1 MCLDR
6 VPDVLS
12 KVRSATVTVLMSISN
27 TGHAVVTTASCS
39 TVSTRGSRNAI
50 FLMHWRRGEEEEGGR
65 RSGIGR
71 RTREKDDRKKTEKGI
86 GMSTVFTVYRHV
98 QVLEVSGLSVKGVKN
113 AVYASVCFMLLHCM

>member
-50 FLMHWRRGEEEEGGR
+50 FLMHWEGRREKEGGGGR
-65 RSGIGR
+65 RSGIGG
-71 RTREKDDRKKTEKGI
+71 RTREKDDRKKTYKGI

-113 AVYASVCFMLLHCM
+113 AVYASVCFMLPH

>member
-50 FLMHWRRGEEEEGGR
+50 FLMHWEGKEGGGGR
-65 RSGIGR
+65 R
-71 RTREKDDRKKTEKGI
+71 RKKER
-86 GMSTVFTVYRHV
+86 YRR
-98 QVLEVSGLSVKGVKN
+98 KN
-113 AVYASVCFMLLHCM
+113 T